1 MCKRFENKVAIV
13 TGSASGIGRAA
24 AIRFGAEGAKV
35 VICDFNEAGLAETEQ
50 LVKETGAEC
59 LAVKVNVRS
68 QEEVEACV
76 NATLEKFG
84 AIDILVNNAGT
95 GQFVPFAMMENDE
108 YDRVMEIN
116 VRGMF
121 FFSRAV
127 LPTMMD
133 NDYGGIVN
141 ITSIMGEVAGQ
152 GQSIYNTSK
161 GAAKM
166 MTQGIA
172 VDCSGYNITGQ
183 CRGARHGANRPDP
196 QHAGRPG
203 PGAIFHREDPPA
215 ANWQTGRNCCRY
227 FVPVQRGCQLHQRYY
242 PACGWRDDVH
252 TDVILAMDQNKV
264 GLIFTKRTNPQ
275 NKDPVDDR
283 NFVY

>member
-1 MCKRFENKVAIV
+1 MCKLFENKVAIV
-13 TGSASGIGRAA
+13 TGSASGIGRAT

-59 LAVKVNVRS
+59 LAVKVNVRM
-68 QEEVEACV
+68 QEEVDACV
-76 NATLEKFG
+76 SATLEKFG
-84 AIDILVNNAGT
+84 TIDILVNNAGT

-133 NDYGGIVN
+133 KDFGRIVN

-172 VDCSGYNITGQ
+172 VDCSGYNINVNAVAPGMVLTGLTHNMLGDPDQ
-183 CRGARHGANRPDP
+183 AQYFIEKIPQRRIGKPEEIAAAILFLCSEDASYINGA
-196 QHAGRPG
+196 
-203 PGAIFHREDPPA
+203 
-215 ANWQTGRNCCRY
+215 T
-227 FVPVQRGCQLHQRYY
+227 LH
-242 PACGWRDDVH
+242 
-252 TDVILAMDQNKV
+252 
-264 GLIFTKRTNPQ
+264 
-275 NKDPVDDR
+275 VDGGMMCTR
-283 NFVY
+283 M

>member
-13 TGSASGIGRAA
+13 TGAASGIGRAA
-24 AIRFGAEGAKV
+24 AIRFGREGAKV
-35 VICDFNEAGLAETEQ
+35 VICDFNEAGLAETEA

-68 QEEVEACV
+68 QAEVEACV
-76 NATLEKFG
+76 AATLEKFST
-84 AIDILVNNAGT
+84 IDILVNNAGT

-121 FFSRAV
+121 FFCRAV

-133 NDYGGIVN
+133 RDFGRIVN

-172 VDCSGYNITGQ
+172 VDCSGYNINVNAVAPGMVLTGLTQ
-183 CRGARHGANRPDP
+183 NMLGDPDQAQYFIEKIP
-196 QHAGRPG
+196 QRRIGKPEEIAA
-203 PGAIFHREDPPA
+203 AILFLCSEDA
-215 ANWQTGRNCCRY
+215 SYINGTT
-227 FVPVQRGCQLHQRYY
+227 LH
-242 PACGWRDDVH
+242 
-252 TDVILAMDQNKV
+252 
-264 GLIFTKRTNPQ
+264 
-275 NKDPVDDR
+275 VDGGMMCTR
-283 NFVY
+283 M